1 MGRPRI
7 ARSRVGLLLG
17 LAALLLPEPS
27 RAGET
32 VLFVGNSFTGNL
44 GGVGELVERMAA
56 VSRVELTAEQIA
68 PGGYSFEQHFEAPD
82 GARSAIVDGGWDRVV
97 LQEQSGRP
105 IFQRQAFERYGRLLV
120 AEVVSTGA
128 RPLLYATWGR
138 ADHPQDQQALTE
150 AYCELSAETRVDL
163 APVGAAWQRARTH
176 HPELRL
182 HAADGVHASLA
193 GFYLAALVLYG
204 SLTGEDPRGLPPAL
218 DGVVWVTATQARQ
231 LQEIAGET
239 LAAHRRGEIC
249 GSTLHLLGGRFE
261 VDVEFRDFFG
271 GEGPGRPVSLTD
283 DTGAFWFFE
292 PDNLELMIKV
302 LDGRSVNG
310 AFWVFYGA
318 LSNVAYTI
326 TVRDT
331 FTARSKVYE
340 NPSGT
345 LASRADT
352 RAFAGDG

>member
-1 MGRPRI
+1 MGRPGI
-7 ARSRVGLLLG
+7 ARCSAGVLLG
-17 LAALLLPEPS
+17 LVAGLLPVQGW
-27 RAGET
+27 AGET

-56 VSRVELTAEQIA
+56 VSGVELTAEQIA
-68 PGGYSFEQHFEAPD
+68 PGGFSLEQHFETPD
-82 GARSAIVDGGWDRVV
+82 GARSDIAAGGWDRVV

-120 AEVVSTGA
+120 AEAVSSGA
-128 RPLLYATWGR
+128 RPLLYLTWGR
-138 ADHPQDQQALTE
+138 ADHAQDQPALTE

-163 APVGAAWQRARTH
+163 APVGVAWQRSRAR
-176 HPELRL
+176 HPGLRL
-182 HAADGVHASLA
+182 HAADGVHANLA

-204 SLTGEDPRGLPPAL
+204 SLTGEDPRGLPPAF
-218 DGVVWVTATQARQ
+218 DGVVWVTATQAEQ
-231 LQEIAGET
+231 LQEIAWET
-239 LAAHRRGEIC
+239 LRAHRRGEIC
-249 GSTLHLLGGRFE
+249 GTALQLQGGRFKVE
-261 VDVEFRDFFG
+261 VEFRDFLG
-271 GEGPGRPVSLTD
+271 GEGPGRPVPLTD

-302 LDGRSVNG
+302 LDGRPVNG

-318 LSNVAYTI
+318 LSNVAYTV

-352 RAFAGDG
+352 RAFPGDG